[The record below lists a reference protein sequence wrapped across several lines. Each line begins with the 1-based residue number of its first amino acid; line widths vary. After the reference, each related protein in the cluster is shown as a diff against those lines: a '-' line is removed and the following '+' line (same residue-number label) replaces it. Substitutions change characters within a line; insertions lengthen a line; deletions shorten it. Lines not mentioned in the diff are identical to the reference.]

1 MILSE
6 DLLRETGYVLL
17 DLGRYGHMTS
27 ASCQLGGGVA
37 DPIRFLEWSKKKGEI
52 EIEC

>member
-27 ASCQLGGGVA
+27 ARGGVA